1 MTVFAKNKAFN
12 EKLREGKTKRVNF
25 SLDTAAYESSQP
37 KREDQMVRGQNK
49 AFAKQ
54 SAQQIAQKHL
64 PNKKY
69 VHEQVTYDSVRGALV
84 GDKSDRIYSGK
95 EAVLQNANFDELKY
109 LEALGNGEQ
118 WAFDRNDK
126 LIQLA
131 NERANEKTNK
141 QLKGLRDWGRNK
153 LAQPETRKER
163 QKSDYHN
170 LIKKSEAQ
178 DKLDS
183 LKEAEAREKL
193 YAAHK
198 GTETLFKGS
207 LPPSSLNYRPEQVE
221 TVEQYMARR
230 EREHKE
236 KEFNDALK
244 TGVGTLYGPPKR
256 YI

>member
-1 MTVFAKNKAFN
+1 MA
-12 EKLREGKTKRVNF
+12 
-25 SLDTAAYESSQP
+25 
-37 KREDQMVRGQNK
+37 
-49 AFAKQ
+49 
-54 SAQQIAQKHL
+54 
-64 PNKKY
+64 
-69 VHEQVTYDSVRGALV
+69 
-84 GDKSDRIYSGK
+84 
-95 EAVLQNANFDELKY
+95 
-109 LEALGNGEQ
+109 NGEQ

-198 GTETLFKGS
+198 GTETLLRAAFRQAVLIIGPNK
-207 LPPSSLNYRPEQVE
+207 
-221 TVEQYMARR
+221 
-230 EREHKE
+230 
-236 KEFNDALK
+236 LK
-244 TGVGTLYGPPKR
+244 LLSNIWRGVNVNIRKKNLTTH
-256 YI
+256 